1 MAETMSSI
9 SSFVMIPSP
18 FMSYRLKAHISF
30 SCRVPRDSTDSPVT
44 NSCPA
49 QINQPH
55 DQSIDQSVRKLVN
68 QSVKQSVCQSIS
80 LPNNK
85 INYMYRAVIG
95 HSFIY
100 MYSCIF
106 FIKCVRLK
114 LWVDLAVQILSM
126 DKTPTVIIA

>member
-30 SCRVPRDSTDSPVT
+30 SCRVPRDSTDSPAT

-68 QSVKQSVCQSIS
+68 QSVNQYVTQSVCQIIKLTTCSAQS
-80 LPNNK
+80 LD
-85 INYMYRAVIG
+85 I
-95 HSFIY
+95 HSYIHAFIY
-100 MYSCIF
+100 
-106 FIKCVRLK
+106 
-114 LWVDLAVQILSM
+114 
-126 DKTPTVIIA
+126 

>member
-30 SCRVPRDSTDSPVT
+30 SCRVPRHNTNNPIT
-44 NSCPA
+44 NSCPT

-68 QSVKQSVCQSIS
+68 QSVNQYVSQSVCQIIKLTTFS
-80 LPNNK
+80 
-85 INYMYRAVIG
+85 AVIG
-95 HSFIY
+95 HSII
-100 MYSCIF
+100 YSCIF

-114 LWVDLAVQILSM
+114 LWVDLAIQILSM
-126 DKTPTVIIA
+126 DKTP